1 MTKTSD
7 PSSNKFACKFCKKEF
22 VRESTLFVHLCETKR
37 RWKNKDDI
45 GCRIGLQ
52 AFARFYKATQSQTNK
67 DKTHDDFIKSPYY
80 TAFVKFGW
88 YCHQI
93 RAVNPMKLADYLLE
107 NSVKI
112 DWWTKDRY
120 YEKYIIAHMTTES
133 AADAITRTINELTRW
148 ADDYEISFDQFFKVA
163 TPNKVVNLISNGR
176 LSPWFLF
183 NCDQG
188 VAVLGTLNE
197 EQLSIAFKWVSPDTW
212 SKRFEKHP
220 EDVKWIRELLD
231 EAGFNEV

>member
-1 MTKTSD
+1 M
-7 PSSNKFACKFCKKEF
+7 
-22 VRESTLFVHLCETKR
+22 REKTLFVHLCETKR

-52 AFARFYKATQSQTNK
+52 AFQRFYKSTQPQNTK
-67 DKTHDDFIKSPYY
+67 QKTHEDFIKSSFYA
-80 TAFVKFGW
+80 AFVKFGW

-93 RAVNPMKLADYLLE
+93 RAVNPMQLADYLMKNE
-107 NSVKI
+107 VKI

-120 YEKYIIAHMTTES
+120 YEKYIIGHMGKEPAS
-133 AADAITRTINELTRW
+133 DAITRSITELTRW
-148 ADDYEISFDQFFKVA
+148 ADEHKTSFDQFFKIA

-188 VAVLGTLNE
+188 VAMIANFNE
-197 EQLSIAFKWVSPDTW
+197 EQLSLAFKWVSPDTW
-212 SKRFEKHP
+212 ADRFAKHP
-220 EDVKWIRELLD
+220 EDIKWIREVLD
-231 EAGFNEV
+231 EAGFNEKV